1 MGTKLTVVL
10 ANGQKDEHQDADHS
24 VTDGGV
30 LTLRIRKNGLEGTR
44 VTTYSPPAWIS
55 IETTEPFDNLGV
67 NNLTVGGSPIAFG
80 R

>member
-1 MGTKLTVVL
+1 MGTKLTVIL

-30 LTLRIRKNGLEGTR
+30 LTIRIRKSGLEGTR

-55 IETTEPFDNLGV
+55 IETTKYEPLGV
-67 NNLTVGGSPIAFG
+67 NNLNVGGSPIAFG
-80 R
+80 H

>member
-24 VTDGGV
+24 VTAGGV
-30 LTLRIRKNGLEGTR
+30 LTIKVPKNGLEGTR

-55 IETTEPFDNLGV
+55 IETTEYHTQGL
-67 NNLTVGGSPIAFG
+67 NNLNVGGSPITFG
-80 R
+80 H